1 MRAHS
6 LGLQLK
12 AKPLDTT
19 FMELFTNGS
28 FKAMRASIACDL
40 IHAPCVFRLL
50 EIENSARTLI
60 YRVICLTPV
69 PTSTDRVKFSYIP
82 MDNCKA
88 IWLKDDDEPTDM
100 ILFIPKDIK
109 FKECKSTGS
118 DEQTVQEITL
128 AMTQGKAHIIEA
140 ANDVCKKFKEEA
152 PETEVVQLIEDSVL
166 HRIIPLSFSESR
178 AVVTN
183 YINTDEL
190 TQIHSYLETCFLE
203 TWLATTMVHNIS
215 FNSNRELKAKFVKC
229 AWLAS
234 QNLRHIRTQTSK
246 EGEEEYLPVMK
257 LESFSFEYFTGKH
270 LSDLFEGYELANCII
285 KNWYEWCRFL
295 SNLDNV
301 CYQNADNL
309 HESADKLATT
319 KRGLKINKETEWL
332 LISINPNDGHWSLC
346 IVHLKQD
353 KLNGQVQVYH
363 LDSLA
368 HSSDKVSKAVIKT
381 LNIVDKSRSDN
392 ATFYNDE
399 DLMITRVRCTR
410 QKHNLDCAL
419 FVCKYMEAFIQRIS
433 GKCKISDVKEMMK
446 GIASDVS
453 VDNLSEFRWE
463 MGIWLLK
470 TSALVNSEK
479 RIVNSE

>member
-1 MRAHS
+1 MCT
-6 LGLQLK
+6 LELLLK
-12 AKPLDTT
+12 AKQLDTT
-19 FMELFTNGS
+19 VMELFTNGS
-28 FKAMRASIACDL
+28 FKALRASIASDL
-40 IHAPCVFRLL
+40 IHAPCIFRLL
-50 EIENSARTLI
+50 DMKDSNGASI

-69 PTSTDRVKFSYIP
+69 PTSTDRFKFSYIP

-88 IWLKDDDEPTDM
+88 IWLKDDHEPTDM
-100 ILFIPKDIK
+100 ILFISKDIK
-109 FKECKSTGS
+109 FKERTSTGS

-140 ANDVCKKFKEEA
+140 ANDVCKKFQEEVQG
-152 PETEVVQLIEDSVL
+152 TEVVELKEGSVL

-190 TQIHSYLETCFLE
+190 TQIHSYLEKCFLK

-234 QNLRHIRTQTSK
+234 QNLRHIRTQISK
-246 EGEEEYLPVMK
+246 EGEEEYLPVIK
-257 LESFSFEYFTGKH
+257 FESFSFEYFTGNH
-270 LSDLFEGYELANCII
+270 LLELYKGDELANCII
-285 KNWYEWCRFL
+285 KNWYEWCRLL

-309 HESADKLATT
+309 HESADKLAT

-332 LISINPNDGHWSLC
+332 LISINPNSGHWSLG

-353 KLNGQVQVYH
+353 KLNGQVQVYSF
-363 LDSLA
+363 DSYC
-368 HSSDKVSKAVIKT
+368 HSIEQVSKAVKKT

-392 ATFYNDE
+392 VKFYNDE
-399 DLMITRVRCTR
+399 ELMITYVTCTQ
-410 QKHNLDCAL
+410 QKSNLDCAL

-433 GKCKISDVKEMMK
+433 GKCENRNVEEMMG

-453 VDNLSEFRWE
+453 VNNLSEFRLE
-463 MGIWLLK
+463 MSLWLLK
-470 TSALVNSEK
+470 TSVLVNSEK